1 METAVKMHDGKIKPF
16 SFLFPLLLTC
26 FFISGFT
33 GLVYEI
39 LWTRLIVKVIGSA
52 PFSVSIVLTVFMG
65 GLGLGSYLAGK
76 KIDKIRN
83 SLTLVRI
90 YGGLELVIAVYGLIF
105 PLLLVLSKPLFSLL
119 YNQLYSYFWM
129 YNLVTF
135 FGCFILLLVPVT
147 CMGATLPVL
156 CRFFIT
162 SVDTTGANI
171 GRLYGLNTIGAAFG
185 SLICGFWLID
195 LFGVWGALV
204 TAVFLNTAIGT
215 VCLIFARK
223 NSLSAG
229 CQPADNEVKN
239 SFPSPVSEERGFLV
253 EGEKQPVIFALVIFA
268 ISGFSAMAYEV
279 IWIKLLGIII
289 GPTTY
294 SFTIVLVTFI
304 TCLALGSLFFGRMA
318 DRVKDCI
325 YLLLFTQI
333 VAAISALL
341 LSQVMGNSQ
350 IFFSKLIFHF
360 KDNFTSMQLVK
371 GAVLFVFMFIPTFFL
386 GATFPLV
393 GKICTRSLENAGR
406 TIGSAYA
413 INTIG
418 AVLGSFS
425 AGFIL
430 VPLWGKENSIRFV
443 AAIQLFVPLIAGIVF
458 FKSRTGNGKKWIPL
472 FALIFAGMFFL
483 TIYPNWDRRML
494 STGKY
499 HRSLNLDEKKIGWI
513 EALFFGTQR
522 MAAEE
527 KKELIYFGD
536 GIGGFTTVMKTEPD
550 IFGERIYSLY
560 NSGKA
565 DASSSQKDMH
575 TQVLLAHFPMLFH
588 QNAKDV
594 LVLGLASGITSGEIL
609 HYPVERLDTIEIN
622 QQVIEASNF
631 FIPWNNNLLK
641 NPKTNLIIQDGRA
654 HLELSDQL
662 YDVIISEPSNPWM
675 AGLAS
680 LFTHEFMMLAKNRLK
695 KNGIYVQWIHSYQM
709 DWPTFQLVGRTFSK
723 VFPNSLIASTHPQE
737 IGPDF
742 LLVGFADDYNLNPE
756 IAKKNF
762 QYAGKSTNMM
772 FSDSTL
778 IYHHI
783 ISEDLTKLFE
793 GGNVNT
799 DNFPLLEFAA
809 PKLLHALDSTN
820 EIAGIIQQRSWLRE
834 ETSAILGE
842 NFSNIDKQIDYLAY
856 LLSFQITFPNMDNI
870 PNMSL
875 MQKKRAEEYL
885 IEYCRKFPLR
895 DFTFISDPEIRNA
908 CIRTHLTVAEN
919 SPYDDKVAVYYYMGF
934 HCLKNNMDDEALKY
948 FTETVNLDPENA
960 PAHFNLGYLLF
971 KQKRFLPAATHFE
984 KVLQI
989 NPSDTQ
995 ASNFLNNTKTILSK
1009 FDPLIKDLQMKAAN
1023 NPNNHLPYYSL
1034 ATVYLKIGDFQ
1045 NAILFNNKALS
1056 IQPDFIQAF
1065 NGLAF
1070 IYSSQNEYS
1079 KSIEYFKKMVE
1090 LQPFQPAIYY
1100 NIACL
1105 YSKQN
1110 RIEDA
1115 IEWLQ
1120 HAIQK
1125 GYNDWNRIRTDP
1137 DLSNIRNTKQ
1147 FSQLEEKYSG

>member
-1 METAVKMHDGKIKPF
+1 METAVKTHDGETKPF
-16 SFLFPLLLTC
+16 SFLFPLLLSC

-33 GLVYEI
+33 GLIYEI
-39 LWTRLIVKVIGSA
+39 LWTKLIVKVIGSA

-76 KIDKIRN
+76 KIDKIR
-83 SLTLVRI
+83 SPLTLVQI
-90 YGGLELVIAVYGLIF
+90 YGGLELIIAVYGLLF
-105 PLLLVLSKPLFSLL
+105 PLLLIQSKPLFSLL
-119 YNQLYSYFWM
+119 YNQVYSYFWM
-129 YNLVTF
+129 YNLITF
-135 FGCFILLLVPVT
+135 FGCFILLIIPVT

-162 SVDTTGANI
+162 NVDRTGTNI
-171 GRLYGLNTIGAAFG
+171 GRLYGLNTIGAALG

-195 LFGVWGALV
+195 LLGVRGALL
-204 TAVFLNTAIGT
+204 TAVFLNSSIGA
-215 VCLIFARK
+215 VCLIFARNNRLIKGREHADDEIK
-223 NSLSAG
+223 NP
-229 CQPADNEVKN
+229 C
-239 SFPSPVSEERGFLV
+239 PSPVSGERSFLY
-253 EGEKQPVIFALVIFA
+253 EGEKQSVILALVIFA

-304 TCLALGSLFFGRMA
+304 TCLALGSLFFGRLA

-325 YLLLFTQI
+325 YLLLLTQI
-333 VAAISALL
+333 FAAISALL
-341 LSQVMGNSQ
+341 LSQLMGNSQ

-360 KDNFTSMQLVK
+360 KDSFTILQIVK
-371 GAVLFVFMFIPTFFL
+371 GTVLFVFMFIPTFCL

-430 VPLWGKENSIRFV
+430 IPILGKENSIRFV
-443 AAIQLFVPLIAGIVF
+443 SVIQLFVPLIASILF
-458 FKSRTGNGKKWIPL
+458 FKSGIGNEKKWIPL
-472 FALIFAGMFFL
+472 FVFSLTGLFLI

-499 HRSLNLDEKKIGWI
+499 HRSLNLDKKNIGWM
-513 EALFFGTQR
+513 EALFFGTQK
-522 MAAEE
+522 MSSEE
-527 KKELIYFGD
+527 KNELVYFGD
-536 GIGGFTTVMKTEPD
+536 GIGGFTTVMKSEPD

-565 DASSSQKDMH
+565 DASSSQRDMF

-588 QNAKDV
+588 PDAKDV

-609 HYPVERLDTIEIN
+609 HYPVDRLDTIEIN
-622 QQVIEASNF
+622 QQVIDASNF

-680 LFTHEFMMLAKNRLK
+680 LFTQEFMELAKNRLK
-695 KNGIYVQWIHSYQM
+695 KKGIYVQWLHSYQM

-723 VFPNSLIASTHPQE
+723 VFPNSLVASTHPRE

-762 QYAGKSTNMM
+762 QYAGKSTNMK
-772 FSDSTL
+772 FCDSSL

-783 ISEDLTKLFE
+783 LSEDLSKLFDS
-793 GGNVNT
+793 GNVNT
-799 DNFPLLEFAA
+799 DNFPLLEYSA
-809 PKLLHALDSTN
+809 PKLLYALDSNN
-820 EIAGIIQQRSWLRE
+820 EIAGIIQKRSWLRE
-834 ETSAILGE
+834 ETKIKLGE
-842 NFSNIDKQIDYLAY
+842 NFSDINKRIDYLAY
-856 LLSFQITFPNMDNI
+856 LLSFQITFPKMDAI
-870 PNMSL
+870 PNMSQ
-875 MQKKRAEEYL
+875 MQKKRVEEYL
-885 IEYCRKFPLR
+885 MEYCRKFPLP
-895 DFTFISDPEIRNA
+895 DFSFISDPEIRNA
-908 CIRTHLTVAEN
+908 CIRAHLTVAEN
-919 SPYDDKVAVYYYMGF
+919 SSYDDKASVNYYMGF
-934 HCLKNNMDDEALKY
+934 HCLNNNMNDDALKY
-948 FTETVNLDPENA
+948 FTETIKFDPENA
-960 PAHFNLGYLLF
+960 AAHFNMGYLLF
-971 KQKRFLPAATHFE
+971 KQQRFLAAATHFE

-989 NPSDTQ
+989 NPSDPQ
-995 ASNFLNNTKTILSK
+995 ASDFLKKTKTILSK
-1009 FDPLIKDLQMKAAN
+1009 FDLLLTGLKKKAEN
-1023 NPNNHLPYYSL
+1023 NPNDHLPYYSL
-1034 ATVYLKIGDFQ
+1034 ATVYMKMGDFP

-1056 IQPDFIQAF
+1056 IKPDFINAL
-1065 NGLAF
+1065 NSLAF
-1070 IYSSQNEYS
+1070 IYSSQNEYG
-1079 KSIEYFKKMVE
+1079 KSIEYFKKMIE
-1090 LQPFQPAIYY
+1090 IQPFQPSIYY

-1110 RIEDA
+1110 RIEDS
-1115 IEWLQ
+1115 IGWLNN
-1120 HAIQK
+1120 AIQK
-1125 GYNDWNRIRTDP
+1125 GYNDWNRISTDQ

-1147 FSQLEEKYSG
+1147 FFQLKEKYSG